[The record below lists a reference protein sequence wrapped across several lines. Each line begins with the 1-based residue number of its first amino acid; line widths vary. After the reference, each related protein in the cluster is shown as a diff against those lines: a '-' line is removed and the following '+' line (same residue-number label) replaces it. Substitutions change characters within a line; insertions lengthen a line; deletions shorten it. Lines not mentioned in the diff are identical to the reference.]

1 MKTRRLQRLHF
12 SSTPSFFKMAI
23 SCPQW
28 QRISEVVAHNDNIS
42 VSRIILMMNVII
54 VNFEIESCS

>member
-28 QRISEVVAHNDNIS
+28 QRASDVVAHGDNIS
-42 VSRIILMMNVII
+42 VSRIILMLNVII
-54 VNFEIESCS
+54 VNFEIENCS